1 MTGFRVVIVRR
12 GAPMSKVW
20 HQRGTVAISAFA
32 LVLVASGVA
41 RAQSYHLISKVDFGV
56 AFIDAD
62 SIRAS
67 DGRAKY
73 WTTLFLFDDGGDGKA
88 GSSNTAF
95 IMTQDEVDCRA
106 EQTHHL
112 NLQSYDARGY
122 PTDSVATPSDWTPII
137 PGSNQSVEAR
147 LVCDPAFLKADQG
160 LNSEVLPM
168 LATVRKLRSKFQ

>member
-1 MTGFRVVIVRR
+1 
-12 GAPMSKVW
+12 MSKARR
-20 HQRGTVAISAFA
+20 QRRPAATAAFA
-32 LVLVASGVA
+32 LVLIASGFA

-62 SIRAS
+62 SIRPS
-67 DGRAKY
+67 DGGGKY

-95 IMTQDEVDCRA
+95 IMTQDEVNCRA
-106 EQTHHL
+106 EQTRHL

-122 PTDSVATPSDWTPII
+122 PTDSVAAPSDWTPII
-137 PGSNQSVEAR
+137 PGSNQAVEAR
-147 LVCDPAFLKADQG
+147 LVCDPTFLKADQG

-168 LATVRKLRSKFQ
+168 LTKVRKLRSKF